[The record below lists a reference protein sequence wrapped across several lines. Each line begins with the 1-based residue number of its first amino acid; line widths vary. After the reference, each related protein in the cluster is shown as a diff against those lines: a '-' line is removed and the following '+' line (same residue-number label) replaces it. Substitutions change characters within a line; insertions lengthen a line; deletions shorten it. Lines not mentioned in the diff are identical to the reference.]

1 MTDATQDA
9 GGHAGVQ
16 NLTGLLDTLER
27 AAKSDSV
34 SIRQI
39 LEEMGDRSFTPLIL
53 AISVLL
59 ISPIS
64 GIPTVP
70 TISAVIMVLIAAQ
83 KVLGRDHLWLP
94 DVIARRE
101 VASKKFRNGIDW
113 LRKPCGWVDRHSHER
128 LSVLTHRPLRLVG
141 FALCV
146 LIPLC
151 WPPLELLPMVTSV
164 GALAIAL
171 IAFGM
176 LTHDGLYVLLGY
188 IVTGAAV
195 GLAVFL
201 ILRL

>member
-70 TISAVIMVLIAAQ
+70 TISAVIMVLIA
-83 KVLGRDHLWLP
+83 G
-94 DVIARRE
+94 
-101 VASKKFRNGIDW
+101 ASAPK
-113 LRKPCGWVDRHSHER
+113 
-128 LSVLTHRPLRLVG
+128 
-141 FALCV
+141 
-146 LIPLC
+146 
-151 WPPLELLPMVTSV
+151 
-164 GALAIAL
+164 
-171 IAFGM
+171 
-176 LTHDGLYVLLGY
+176 
-188 IVTGAAV
+188 
-195 GLAVFL
+195 
-201 ILRL
+201 